1 MKANFLSIIS
11 KDLRRLDYEVQDSF
25 GWIKL
30 LWLSRK
36 RSVRVLLYVRCV
48 LHGYSLISMLVRLR
62 LRSAYDI
69 EIFPGS
75 TIGSGLLFPHP
86 RDVIISPGVQLGEGV
101 TLCQGVTIGGNQKK
115 SRSENGKKIFLPKIG
130 NNVWIGPN
138 VVIGGPIKIND
149 HVLIGAN
156 SVVTKDI
163 PSNSMVIGFN
173 KISQK
178 KILIDNVNS
187 TWSET
192 N

>member
-36 RSVRVLLYVRCV
+36 RSIRVLLYVRCV
-48 LHGYSLISMLVRLR
+48 LHEYSLISMLVRLR

-86 RDVIISPGVQLGEGV
+86 
-101 TLCQGVTIGGNQKK
+101 
-115 SRSENGKKIFLPKIG
+115 
-130 NNVWIGPN
+130 
-138 VVIGGPIKIND
+138 
-149 HVLIGAN
+149 
-156 SVVTKDI
+156 
-163 PSNSMVIGFN
+163 
-173 KISQK
+173 
-178 KILIDNVNS
+178 
-187 TWSET
+187 
-192 N
+192 